1 MIWSFPTLAMN
12 SIALSWLTE
21 NYSCRR
27 RVVPI
32 PEPYLAFIVTAIL
45 LPDTYISKLG
55 GDKAE
60 QVLYVLRLLL
70 ETQIKVCGELS

>member
-1 MIWSFPTLAMN
+1 MN
-12 SIALSWLTE
+12 SIALSQLTG
-21 NYSCRR
+21 NYTCRR
-27 RVVPI
+27 CVVSI
-32 PEPYLAFIVTAIL
+32 PEPYPAFIVTAIL

-60 QVLYVLRLLL
+60 QILYALRLLL